1 MDPATAWQV
10 HSMMAGSLYR
20 GSSKGVLDGLVEKPF
35 QGAGKGGTTHD
46 FGDCW
51 FMGYNARVSCAVW
64 TGFLTPGNGAIYPGA
79 FSRELAMPVWSAV
92 MNAAAPSF
100 GGGKIEMPANVVE
113 VPVCTVSGER
123 ATQFCH
129 DYVEDAATGVVKSQ
143 STAVSEYFRAGGDK
157 FSFCS
162 LHSGA
167 GADMVSPENAI
178 LNLPA
183 LDAVPLRPKAAVL
196 LGGDPYHTEVPGV
209 VVSDQS
215 QSLLRRRTTN
225 VLDSLDLGEIEETIP
240 LRQPRRLQI
249 DDE

>member
-1 MDPATAWQV
+1 
-10 HSMMAGSLYR
+10 
-20 GSSKGVLDGLVEKPF
+20 
-35 QGAGKGGTTHD
+35 
-46 FGDCW
+46 
-51 FMGYNARVSCAVW
+51 
-64 TGFLTPGNGAIYPGA
+64 
-79 FSRELAMPVWSAV
+79 
-92 MNAAAPSF
+92 
-100 GGGKIEMPANVVE
+100 
-113 VPVCTVSGER
+113 
-123 ATQFCH
+123 
-129 DYVEDAATGVVKSQ
+129 VVKSQ

>member
-1 MDPATAWQV
+1 
-10 HSMMAGSLYR
+10 
-20 GSSKGVLDGLVEKPF
+20 
-35 QGAGKGGTTHD
+35 
-46 FGDCW
+46 
-51 FMGYNARVSCAVW
+51 
-64 TGFLTPGNGAIYPGA
+64 
-79 FSRELAMPVWSAV
+79 MPVWSAV

-143 STAVSEYFRAGGDK
+143 STAVSEYFRAGVDK

-196 LGGDPYHTEVPGV
+196 LGGDPYHTEVPGA

-240 LRQPRRLQI
+240 LRQPRRLEI
-249 DDE
+249 NDE